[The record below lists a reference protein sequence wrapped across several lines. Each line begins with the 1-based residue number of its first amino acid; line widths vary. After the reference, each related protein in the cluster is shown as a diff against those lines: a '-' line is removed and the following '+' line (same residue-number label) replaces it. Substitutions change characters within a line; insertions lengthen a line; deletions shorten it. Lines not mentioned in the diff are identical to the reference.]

1 MKLGLYAAIMEL
13 EINPKT
19 SKDEEVHS
27 IEEHVSELIN
37 DDVYEKQTPH
47 LDVDPGRKFLCGSL
61 LEPAG
66 HCIMLELGAR

>member
-1 MKLGLYAAIMEL
+1 MKLGLYAAIMEF

-27 IEEHVSELIN
+27 IEERVSELIN
-37 DDVYEKQTPH
+37 DDVYEKQTPN

-61 LEPAG
+61 
-66 HCIMLELGAR
+66 

>member
-1 MKLGLYAAIMEL
+1 MKLGLYAVMMEL

-37 DDVYEKQTPH
+37 DDV
-47 LDVDPGRKFLCGSL
+47 
-61 LEPAG
+61 
-66 HCIMLELGAR
+66 